1 MLWLIE
7 CTHVDAVAALPH
19 VDAVAALP
27 QVIGRAQRHP
37 DFYKAIKEISDS
49 PSTATM
55 QRWIDHPDVGPLVA
69 EIWKS
74 SQGK

>member
-1 MLWLIE
+1 MRGE
-7 CTHVDAVAALPH
+7 PASVPRPTPPLP
-19 VDAVAALP
+19 LP

-49 PSTATM
+49 PSSATM
-55 QRWIDHPDVGPLVA
+55 QRWIDHPDLGPLVA

-74 SQGK
+74 SQGS